1 MKVDVIMNTN
11 NDYTIKSLEKALKV
25 LLVFN
30 SDYNDSGGKSLTLME
45 ICDLTGLSASTAMRI
60 LYTLNKNGFI
70 YFDSNSKQYSLD
82 VAVYRLGMSMY
93 NSIDVHKIA
102 QPLMKSLAEETS
114 LVVYLAKADYINDEI
129 IVIDKVFPNTAT
141 TWPQMVARAGY
152 LLPIHSSG
160 IGRLYLAEHTDEEVR
175 AILAKK
181 KLVKF
186 TPNTITDIEEI
197 VRIVNEVRKT
207 GIAYCNCENEE
218 FIGSICAPIRD
229 YDGKMVA
236 GMSLG
241 GIKDIIYGKNKE
253 YYEKVLLK
261 AVGQISAYL
270 GYR

>member
-1 MKVDVIMNTN
+1 MKVDGIMNTK
-11 NDYTIKSLEKALKV
+11 NDYTINSVEKALKV
-25 LLVFN
+25 LLAFN
-30 SDYNDSGGKSLTLME
+30 SDNDGDSKSLTLME
-45 ICDLTGLSASTAMRI
+45 ICNLTEINASSAMRI
-60 LYTLNKNGFI
+60 LYTLNKNGFVS
-70 YFDSNSKQYSLD
+70 FDSNTKRYSLD

-102 QPLMKSLAEETS
+102 QPLMKPLADETGF
-114 LVVYLAKADYINDEI
+114 VVYLAKADYINDEI
-129 IVIDKVFPNTAT
+129 VVIDKVFPNIAN
-141 TWPQMVARAGY
+141 TWPQMVARVGY

-186 TPNTITDIEEI
+186 TSSTVTDVEEI
-197 VRIVNEVRKT
+197 IRIVGEIRKT
-207 GIAYCNCENEE
+207 GISYCNCENEE

-241 GIKDIIYGKNKE
+241 GIKDIIYGKNKK
-253 YYEKVLLK
+253 YYEKILLK
-261 AVGQISAYL
+261 TVEQISAGL